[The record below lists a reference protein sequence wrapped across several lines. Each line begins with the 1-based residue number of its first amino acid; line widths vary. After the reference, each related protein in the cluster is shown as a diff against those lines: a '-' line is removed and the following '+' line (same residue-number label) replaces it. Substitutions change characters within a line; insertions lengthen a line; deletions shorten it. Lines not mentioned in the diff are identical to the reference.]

1 MQGVPD
7 GTYDAV
13 VVDAE
18 HVADGDVRIE
28 LTITLGPH
36 VGEMVALRKNR
47 HVDDRGGPLDTSD
60 PYALLGVAGTLRVRD
75 GVPSFRPE
83 TP

>member
-1 MQGVPD
+1 MQALPD

-18 HVADGDVRIE
+18 DAGDGDVRIE

-36 VGEMVALRKNR
+36 VGAVVALRKNR
-47 HVDDRGGPLDTSD
+47 HVDHRGGPLDASD
-60 PYALLGVAGTLRVRD
+60 PYALLGVAGTLRVRE